1 MRVRCLHGYFIFD
14 ETSVSQISDFMSL
27 TGLKLIPKDNYFTFE
42 ALADA
47 PLYTLQ
53 GKDFLGFKAN
63 ITYEGTPWDVF
74 KANEVIYDFTDQKI
88 KSINQV
94 SLRAPLIDAGSRYQS
109 NGLILP
115 GSTTDGGKVRDYLA
129 WYSRNRGLGNWL
141 YSEVTY
147 V

>member
-14 ETSVSQISDFMSL
+14 ETAVSQISNFISS
-27 TGLKLIPKDNYFTFE
+27 TGLKIVPKENYFTFE
-42 ALADA
+42 ALENA
-47 PLYTLQ
+47 PLYSLK
-53 GKDFLGFKAN
+53 GKDFLGFKA
-63 ITYEGTPWDVF
+63 ITTFEGSPWEVF
-74 KANEVIYDFTDQKI
+74 EANGVIFDFTDNKV
-88 KSINQV
+88 KPLSSVRNNFK
-94 SLRAPLIDAGSRYQS
+94 LIDAGNRYQS

-129 WYSRNRGLGNWL
+129 WYTRSRGLGNWL